1 MSKRKI
7 RFNIIDLIIILIIV
21 AAAFVLA
28 KVFVGGGKDI
38 AAETNTK
45 KIQYVIEIQE
55 VEDRFDGS
63 VKKGDAVQDAIERK
77 NIGTVVGV
85 QSSDFQKIT
94 FDYDTGMETVSYVE
108 GRIVLDIT
116 IEATAIVT
124 DKAYTVDGCE
134 IRVGEQY
141 SIMLPE
147 FYGVGY
153 CIKITETNQK

>member
-28 KVFVGGGKDI
+28 KVFVGGGNDI